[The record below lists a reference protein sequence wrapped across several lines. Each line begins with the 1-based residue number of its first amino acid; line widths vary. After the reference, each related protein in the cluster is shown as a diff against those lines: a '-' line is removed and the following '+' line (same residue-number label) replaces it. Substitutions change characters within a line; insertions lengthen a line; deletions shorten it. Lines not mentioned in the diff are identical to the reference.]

1 MFSQVLHYL
10 PHTPT
15 VPVDLRTVAALAY
28 TVPGRRQK
36 LHTNPTGHYAHR
48 LQTGTTGWEPALDFA
63 HSFFHERPGFVRTWA
78 VLLLARAL
86 MRKPDD

>member
-48 LQTGTTGWEPALDFA
+48 LQTGTTGWSLRWISRTRSSTSAPA
-63 HSFFHERPGFVRTWA
+63 GRTWA
-78 VLLLARAL
+78 VLLHSPRPDEKAR
-86 MRKPDD
+86 